1 MVRILSWQHLI
12 GFISPTLSQCWEV
25 LHFTPESA
33 NKKRDRLSM
42 HVSKVVL

>member
-33 NKKRDRLSM
+33 RVFIDAGWS
-42 HVSKVVL
+42 